1 MNRNN
6 KIIIGVIG
14 GNVCTPKIEKTAEE
28 VGRLIA
34 QRGGI
39 VICGGLGGVMEAAA
53 KGAKEAG
60 GTTIG
65 VLPGA
70 NPDDANKYIDIPIPT
85 GIGYARN
92 VIIVNASQAV
102 IAVDGKYGTLS
113 EIAFCLQ
120 LGVPVVSLFSWDIDE
135 SIITA
140 DNPEQAVNIAFSS
153 GK

>member
-1 MNRNN
+1 MNN
-6 KIIIGVIG
+6 KSKIIGVIG
-14 GNVCTPKIEKTAEE
+14 GNTCTPEIEKAAEE

-120 LGVPVVSLFSWDIDE
+120 LSIPVVSLFSWNIDE

>member
-1 MNRNN
+1 MNN
-6 KIIIGVIG
+6 KSKIIGVIG
-14 GNVCTPKIEKTAEE
+14 GNVCTPEIEKTAEE

-34 QRGGI
+34 RRGGI
-39 VICGGLGGVMEAAA
+39 IICGGLGGVMEAAA

-85 GIGYARN
+85 GIGRARN
-92 VIIVNASQAV
+92 IIIVNASQAV
-102 IAVDGKYGTLS
+102 IAIDGKYGTLS

-120 LGVPVVSLFSWDIDE
+120 SGVPVVSLFSWNIDK

>member
-1 MNRNN
+1 MNN
-6 KIIIGVIG
+6 KSKIIGVIG
-14 GNVCTPKIEKTAEE
+14 GSVCNPEIEKTAEE

-34 QRGGI
+34 QKGGI

-65 VLPGA
+65 VLPGV

-92 VIIVNASQAV
+92 VIIVNTSQAV

-120 LGVPVVSLFSWDIDE
+120 LGVPVVSLFSWNIDK

>member
-1 MNRNN
+1 MNN
-6 KIIIGVIG
+6 KSKIIGVIG
-14 GNVCTPKIEKTAEE
+14 GSVCNPEIEKTAEE

-34 QRGGI
+34 QKGGI

-70 NPDDANKYIDIPIPT
+70 NPDDANKYIDIPLPT

-120 LGVPVVSLFSWDIDE
+120 LGVPVVSLFSWNIDK